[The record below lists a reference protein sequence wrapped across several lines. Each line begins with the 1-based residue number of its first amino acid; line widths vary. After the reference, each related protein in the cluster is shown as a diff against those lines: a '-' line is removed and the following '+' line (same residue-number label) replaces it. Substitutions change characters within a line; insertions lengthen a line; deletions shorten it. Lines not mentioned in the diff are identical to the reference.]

1 MVPDLAELPCKVG
14 IRKLTHREVLRSN
27 DKLINDFTQG

>member
-1 MVPDLAELPCKVG
+1 MVPDLAELLCEVG

-27 DKLINDFTQG
+27 DKLINEFTQG